1 MLWCDEKRETRW
13 KMGGRLDAG
22 ETGGNR
28 RGAGRAAAGL
38 GASEQA
44 LSLSLGQPASGA
56 SSGDTEG
63 PTHPRLFWVF
73 PGLARAEEG
82 EKAGL
87 ASGSWVRQSSRL
99 GAFPQFLRH

>member
-13 KMGGRLDAG
+13 KMGGRLDAR

-28 RGAGRAAAGL
+28 RGAAGGREAAGL

-63 PTHPRLFWVF
+63 PTHPRLFWGF
-73 PGLARAEEG
+73 SQTSEG
-82 EKAGL
+82 GE
-87 ASGSWVRQSSRL
+87 R
-99 GAFPQFLRH
+99 